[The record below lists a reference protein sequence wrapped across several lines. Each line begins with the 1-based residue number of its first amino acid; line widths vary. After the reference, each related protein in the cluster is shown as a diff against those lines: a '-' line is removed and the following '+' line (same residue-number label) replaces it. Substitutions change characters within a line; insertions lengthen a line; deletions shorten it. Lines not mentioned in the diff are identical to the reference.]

1 MIIKS
6 PCYVTLIRKAEAGA
20 EAWPILLYVMEVSS
34 QSLEVQNSVY
44 TFACGSQRTT
54 LNVTPQVL
62 SIFETG
68 LLMGLEFH

>member
-1 MIIKS
+1 M
-6 PCYVTLIRKAEAGA
+6 AQ
-20 EAWPILLYVMEVSS
+20 LLYVTEVSS